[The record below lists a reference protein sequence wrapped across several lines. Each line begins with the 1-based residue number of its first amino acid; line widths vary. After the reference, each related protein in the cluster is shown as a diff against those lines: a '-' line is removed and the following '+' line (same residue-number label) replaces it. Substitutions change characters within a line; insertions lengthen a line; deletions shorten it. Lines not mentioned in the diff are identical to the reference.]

1 MIIKAWYICGGD
13 YVKAVKFEAD
23 RNYQPMDK
31 KVIYANAPENWDECK
46 WDHGSVKPKKKK
58 KKVEVIEEP
67 NMEAEITN
75 YNND

>member
-58 KKVEVIEEP
+58 KVEVIEEP